1 MAEDKKKLTEEM
13 EFEETYLSRRQL
25 IWRAFKK
32 HKLGMFGL
40 WVLIIMYL
48 MAIFADFLSPHNP
61 YEQSLI
67 HSYAPPT
74 PIHFKYKGKSMGMYV
89 LPSVSFIDKFTSE
102 RKFYEMLFP
111 KAIYTDEGKYE
122 IDNGV
127 ARIDGKSLKFDR
139 SKGEEV
145 YFEFAINKSIGF
157 TTKDGKNYSL
167 PFEKEYTKRL
177 LIGYNDGL
185 LRKGTVRIDLTVPTA
200 KTAVLS
206 NFGDFSKKLKTIVN
220 SEENIDKLW
229 LDEKLERIDVKWA
242 RTISRN
248 IKVDEFKRIV
258 SNGAKNWME
267 SVLKPLKE
275 GKGSVDQ
282 IREAGVEVEKMILAD
297 FERALD
303 EGYIDALINGDEM
316 AINRIVSISKDLVSI
331 GIDVKGRLEKLSAKL
346 ANLKSS
352 GESKAVMKD
361 IVREE
366 FYSMGKE
373 AVDLLVRGY
382 KKSDNKKA
390 YIDNVVNSLSKGVEN
405 YIDVCNLKLEKMVK
419 EMRYEEREAEG
430 IIRACLTNL
439 MRSEIFGSR
448 YLPGETMAIAN
459 MLVNFK
465 LIDDP
470 NFKSKIEDYK
480 KVSSLKAIY
489 ENLQSI
495 LGKFAKPGRRPSK
508 DQMKE
513 IQTALEEFINKA
525 KNMKFSTESVN
536 SELRSVIRS
545 AEGSLRYLKRG
556 RSVYY
561 YYRRILDG
569 LRDVSSAKSILESV
583 AANIVG
589 VGEIGFSYPKLGEM
603 AFKKYRL
610 ETVKSIVLN
619 GKGVRDYD
627 YRIYKV
633 KFFLKSW
640 KGKFLWLVPSRI
652 HLFGV
657 ENPDDNPYVK
667 LFIMGADQF
676 GRDVWSRIVFAS
688 RVSLSIGIIG
698 MIITFGLALIFGGI
712 SGYYGGIIDE
722 IMMRIAEIIM
732 SIPGFYLL
740 IMLRALLPMDI
751 PSTQIYILL
760 VFILSFIGWA
770 GTSRVIRGM
779 VLSIRRRE
787 FVEAAIAIGLPDSK
801 VLMRHVLPNTTS
813 FLIVSATLRIPGYIL
828 GEASLSYLGLG
839 IREPDASWGL
849 MLAQAQDV
857 YVMQHAPWLLIPGAF
872 IFFTVLSFNFVGDAL
887 RDALDPRSLG

>member
-1 MAEDKKKLTEEM
+1 MAEDKKKLTEEV

-40 WVLIIMYL
+40 WVLVVMYL
-48 MAIFADFLSPHNP
+48 IALFADFLSPHNP

-74 PIHFKYKGKSMGMYV
+74 PVHFKYKGRSVGMYV

-111 KAIYTDEGKYE
+111 KDIYTNDGKYE

-127 ARIDGKSLKFDR
+127 ARIGNRTLKFNR
-139 SKGEEV
+139 KNGEEV
-145 YFEFAINKSIGF
+145 YFEFTIDKSIGL
-157 TTKDGKNYSL
+157 TTKDGKKYEL

-185 LRKGTVRIDLTVPTA
+185 LKKGSIRIDLNSPTA

-206 NFGDFSKKLKTIVN
+206 NFGDFSKRLRSIVK
-220 SEENIDKLW
+220 SESSIDKLW
-229 LDEKLERIDVKWA
+229 LDEKLEKIDVKWA
-242 RTISRN
+242 RTISKN
-248 IKVDEFKRIV
+248 IKVDEFKNRV
-258 SNGAKNWME
+258 VKGVREWME

-275 GKGSVDQ
+275 GRGNAERL
-282 IREAGVEVEKMILAD
+282 REVGAEVEKMVLAD
-297 FERALD
+297 FNRSLD
-303 EGYIDALINGDEM
+303 KGYIDSLINGDEM
-316 AINRIVSISKDLVSI
+316 AISRIVSNSKNLVKI
-331 GIDVKGRLEKLSAKL
+331 GVDVKKRLEELSAKL
-346 ANLKSS
+346 ASLRSA
-352 GESKAVMKD
+352 GESESVMRD
-361 IVREE
+361 MVREE
-366 FYSMGKE
+366 FYSMGRE
-373 AVDLLVRGY
+373 AVNLIVNGY
-382 KKSDNKKA
+382 EKSSDKKQ
-390 YIDNVVNSLSKGVEN
+390 YIDNTIDLLAGGVGD
-405 YIDVCNLKLEKMVK
+405 YIDVCNLRLEKMVK
-419 EMRYEEREAEG
+419 EMKYEERKAES
-430 IIRACLTNL
+430 IIRGCLTNL
-439 MRSEIFGSR
+439 MRSEMFGSR
-448 YLPGETMAIAN
+448 YMPGETMAIAN
-459 MLVNFK
+459 MLVNFG

-470 NFKSKIEDYK
+470 NFKSRIEDYE
-480 KVSSLKAIY
+480 KVSSLRNVY
-489 ENLQSI
+489 ENLQKI
-495 LGKFAKPGRRPSK
+495 LGKFARPGRRPSK
-508 DQMKE
+508 EQMKE
-513 IQTALEEFINKA
+513 IQAALEEFVSKA
-525 KNMKFSTESVN
+525 EKMKFSTESVN
-536 SELRSVIRS
+536 SELSSIIMS
-545 AEGSLRYLKRG
+545 ARGSLRYLRMG

-561 YYRRILDG
+561 YYKRILDG
-569 LRDVSSAKSILESV
+569 LKDISSAKSILESV

-589 VGEIGFSYPKLGEM
+589 VGEISFSYPKLGEM

-610 ETVKSIVLN
+610 ETVKSIVLD
-619 GKGVRDYD
+619 GKGVKDYD
-627 YRIYKV
+627 YKIYKV
-633 KFFLKSW
+633 RFFIRSW
-640 KGKFLWLVPSRI
+640 EGKFLWLFPSRL

-667 LFIMGADQF
+667 IFIMGADQF

-688 RVSLSIGIIG
+688 RISLSIGIIG
-698 MIITFGLALIFGGI
+698 MVITFGLALIFGGI
-712 SGYYGGIIDE
+712 SGYYGGLVDE
-722 IMMRIAEIIM
+722 FMMRTAEIIM

-813 FLIVSATLRIPGYIL
+813 FLIVAATLRIPGYIL